1 VSDTTVGDST
11 VGDATAVAGWYGK
24 LAALGD
30 FASRRLPPAFV
41 TWWDEWLQRSIAV
54 SRTQLGDGWLPT
66 YLKSPI
72 WRFAL
77 LPSLCGASGW
87 AGIVMPSV
95 DRVGRYFPLT
105 VAVALEPGDTVLA
118 RVAGAD
124 AWFDVVE
131 RLALATL
138 NPSFGAT
145 DLDRGL
151 AEQPLAAV
159 DAVAVASGLG
169 PLGLAA
175 WWRSPPEH
183 PFLAELDSTRSLGPT
198 LALAAQ
204 AIMGTLGERRSLWW
218 TRDGRAGAAALRCYP
233 GMPPF
238 GDFVH
243 MMNTGR

>member
-1 VSDTTVGDST
+1 VSDAVVS
-11 VGDATAVAGWYGK
+11 DAPAIAGWYGK

-30 FASRRLPPAFV
+30 FASRRLSPGFV
-41 TWWDEWLQRSIAV
+41 AWWDEWLQRSIAV
-54 SRTQLGDGWLPT
+54 SRAQLGDGWLPS

-77 LPSLCGASGW
+77 LPSLFGASGW

-105 VAVALEPGDTVLA
+105 VAVALEPVHTALP

-124 AWFDVVE
+124 AWFDAIE

-151 AEQPLAAV
+151 AELPFASLATDDGAG
-159 DAVAVASGLG
+159 GLG
-169 PLGLAA
+169 SLGLAA
-175 WWRSPPEH
+175 WWQAPPDR

-204 AIMGTLGERRSLWW
+204 SIMGALGERRSLWW
-218 TRDGRAGAAALRCYP
+218 TRDGRAGATPLRCYP

-243 MMNTGR
+243 LLNAGR